1 MSDRKTLAL
10 SKDTPVKKSSIPKQ
24 RDITVKVKVQF
35 EPSAT
40 LLDYQRVFDSHG
52 EYLVRKV
59 TLNPEQFVDG
69 TIERYLLINNLKKEP
84 SIGLNIV
91 QNMVDGT
98 KSEEDFLNYVDEH
111 CKGVLSQELRIV
123 SKLLDDAKDRLVPAV
138 LERFHDLLLD
148 DELVDDINEW
158 IVRGLV
164 RKESKGKWVLNW
176 TKVTGPCLKPLFQ
189 YSCEDPELG
198 AMRGVT
204 SSAIFGFIDVADNPT
219 LRAICGLTSE
229 KSFHPFFPLDST
241 TIHICD
247 RRTNLLRHSLE
258 TLVKN
263 AGFFLMD
270 LRKPT
275 LGSAVFGNAD
285 QASISKHEEIIA
297 RARSI
302 ISNLKVAEE
311 SERES
316 RKQLKKDIIVKH
328 SSIIA
333 ANTGAEGERL
343 LLTIQQGIYP
353 GQLYFQ
359 TITMLVKEQ
368 LTSFLVSEFHLNAS
382 GSKVVGLVN
391 YDYEGWQMM
400 LDRKYQESKGF
411 YDSGETSLP
420 TLMALKVNEAIRRF
434 FSEHKWF
441 HLIDIKDPKTCIYD
455 EYCHDEEPHQL
466 GTETI
471 VIRNLFSGDIV
482 PYDDQLLVDIKY
494 LNELSSTD
502 GGKKCNN

>member
-24 RDITVKVKVQF
+24 RDITCKVRVQF
-35 EPSAT
+35 EPSST
-40 LLDYQRVFDSHG
+40 LLDYLRVFDSHG
-52 EYLVRKV
+52 NYLVRKV
-59 TLNPEQFVDG
+59 TVNPEQFVDG

-84 SIGLNIV
+84 SISLNID

-98 KSEEDFLNYVDEH
+98 KSEEEFLNYVDEH
-111 CKGVLSQELRIV
+111 CKDVLSQELKTV
-123 SKLLDDAKDRLVPAV
+123 SKLLDDAKRRLVPAV
-138 LERFHDLLLD
+138 LERFHDLLFD

-158 IVRGLV
+158 ITRGLV
-164 RKESKGKWVLNW
+164 RKVSKGEWVLNW
-176 TKVTGPCLKPLFQ
+176 TEVIGPCLKPLFQ

-204 SSAIFGFIDVADNPT
+204 SSDIFGFIDVADNPT
-219 LRAICGLTSE
+219 LRAICGLTSK

-241 TIHICD
+241 TIYICD

-258 TLVKN
+258 ILVKY

-270 LRKPT
+270 LRSPT

-302 ISNLKVAEE
+302 ISNLEVAEE

-316 RKQLKKDIIVKH
+316 RKQFKKDIIANH

-333 ANTGAEGERL
+333 ANTGTEGERL

-368 LTSFLVSEFHLNAS
+368 LTSFLISEFHLNAS
-382 GSKVVGLVN
+382 GSEERLLS

-400 LDRKYQESKGF
+400 LEAKHDESSGALGC
-411 YDSGETSLP
+411 GETTLP

-455 EYCHDEEPHQL
+455 ENFHDREEYHQV
-466 GTETI
+466 GNETI
-471 VIRNLFSGDIV
+471 VIRNLFSGDLV

-494 LNELSSTD
+494 FNELSSTD